1 MAKKTK
7 EIEKSKRDEIVKQA
21 LNEIANC
28 RMVKQG
34 KITNWQKNE
43 NMYYGVKE
51 AQVDGRAN
59 VNLGRMQEHV
69 HTLQAKISKQQLFK
83 FAKRKESQVRRV
95 KRLNALRDIDRKN
108 DMWFLRMLVGA
119 KQLVIYGREVYSYY
133 ADSVYGYAPHL
144 RNIDDYDFLI
154 DPAAGGIDIE
164 MALHLGDYGVVLM
177 RDELEQGSEDGIYL
191 KEEVDELLSGVGNNT
206 EQTQEE
212 INKRNRTYGQNTLAN
227 KELQNNDKFKF
238 WRWCTTFEGERFYLL
253 LQERAG
259 RAIRVQPLSE
269 ITTPTKLFRKGA
281 WPYWTNAAFPDLT
294 EFWTPSYCD
303 YVREIFMAQDVSIN
317 QALDNAEEINK
328 PMKVVNVGAIE
339 DLGKLKYRRNGIIP
353 TKGQYDA
360 NKAVQI
366 IAPPSIE
373 TPIKVFS
380 VLENIQEKASGV
392 TAGAKG
398 AEQNDSGSKATIYQ
412 GNQREA
418 ASRFDLLDMSRSFGL
433 TRFGQLWEMGVRD
446 HLTKK
451 VAIDMIGPDGIE
463 TEEVG
468 RGDLFK
474 KGDDFALM
482 IEDTKAEANATIEE
496 QTIQVNFLQNQ
507 MNNPV
512 MGKMI
517 NPKKAFEIQ
526 AKAVGF
532 SEDVIKELLDTSEF
546 GNAELMSECARDI
559 ESLLEGEDIKLNA
572 AANNAY
578 KEKMVSYLIDHQ
590 EDMSNDQFNRISE
603 YIKAIGPIVI
613 KNERR
618 ALTQFEIK
626 QMSMM
631 GSVPPEAPING
642 AGVPATKPVE
652 EPIANEL
659 RI

>member
-1 MAKKTK
+1 MAKKINT
-7 EIEKSKRDEIVKQA
+7 IEKEKRDLITAQA
-21 LNEIANC
+21 LKEIANC

-108 DMWFLRMLVGA
+108 DMWFLRMLVGS
-119 KQLVIYGREVYSYY
+119 KQLVIYGREIYSYY
-133 ADSVYGYAPHL
+133 ADSFMGYKPHL
-144 RNIDDYDFLI
+144 TNVDVYEFLI
-154 DPAAGGIDIE
+154 DPEAGGIDLE
-164 MALHLGDYGVVLM
+164 LALHLGDYGVSLM
-177 RDELEQGSEDGIYL
+177 RDELEDGIEKGIYFEAET
-191 KEEVDELLSGVGNNT
+191 KELLEGVGNSN

-227 KELQNNDKFKF
+227 RDFQNNDKFKF
-238 WRWCTTFEGERFYLL
+238 WRWCTTFEGQRYYLL

-259 RAIRVQPLSE
+259 RSIRVEPLE
-269 ITTPTKLFRKGA
+269 EMTTPSKMFPKGA

-317 QALDNAEEINK
+317 QSLDNAEEINK
-328 PMKVVNVGAIE
+328 PMKVVNIGAIE
-339 DLGKLKYRRNGIIP
+339 DLAKLKYRRNGIIP

-366 IAPPSIE
+366 LAPASID
-373 TPIKVFS
+373 TPIKVFGL
-380 VLENIQEKASGV
+380 LESIQEKASGV

-463 TEEVG
+463 TEEVS
-468 RGDLFK
+468 RRDLFK
-474 KGDDFALM
+474 KGDDFSLM
-482 IEDTKAEANATIEE
+482 IEDTKAEANATLEE
-496 QTIQVNFLQNQ
+496 QTIQVNFLQGQ

-512 MGKMI
+512 MGKLI
-517 NPKKAFEIQ
+517 NPNKAFEIQ

-546 GNAELMSECARDI
+546 GNQELMSECARDI
-559 ESLLEGEDIKLNA
+559 ESLLDGDDIKPNA

-578 KEKMVSYLIDHQ
+578 KQKIINFMIDHQ
-590 EDMSNDQFNRISE
+590 EDMSTEQFNRITQ
-603 YIKAIGPIVI
+603 YVKDIGPIVI

-626 QMSMM
+626 QMSM
-631 GSVPPEAPING
+631 GLTPPEAPTNG
-642 AGVPATKPVE
+642 VGVPATKPVQ
-652 EPIANEL
+652 EPLPNEL